1 MYSLNGQYPQPL
13 PYRIRLSNGLTRT
26 GSYTAEE
33 IADAG
38 YVEAPDPPSIT
49 RHEILSWYGTQWV
62 VTDPRTLESA
72 KELRLQDLKAVR
84 QSSEKNFTWNGTPI
98 YLDDKTQSRLDA
110 GLKGLELS
118 PSSQISWEVTT
129 GVFVDFNL
137 ASMQSLALAAWNH
150 IRLCFI
156 NAKTITTQ
164 INNCTTIA
172 EIDAV
177 DIEVGWPT

>member
-1 MYSLNGQYPQPL
+1 MYSLKGQYPQPL

-38 YVEAPDPPSIT
+38 YVEAPDPPSLS
-49 RHEILSWYGTQWV
+49 RHEILSWDGAQWV
-62 VTDPRTLESA
+62 VTDPRTLETA
-72 KELRLQDLKAVR
+72 KQIRLLDLKGVR
-84 QSSEKNFTWNGTPI
+84 QSAEKNFIWNGTEI

-118 PSSQISWEVTT
+118 AANTIISWEVTT

-137 ASMQSLALAAWNH
+137 ASMQSLALAAWDH
-150 IRLCFI
+150 VRLCFI
-156 NAKTITTQ
+156 NAKSITTA
-164 INNCTTIA
+164 INACTTIA
-172 EIDAV
+172 EVDAV
-177 DIEVGWPT
+177 DIDIGWP